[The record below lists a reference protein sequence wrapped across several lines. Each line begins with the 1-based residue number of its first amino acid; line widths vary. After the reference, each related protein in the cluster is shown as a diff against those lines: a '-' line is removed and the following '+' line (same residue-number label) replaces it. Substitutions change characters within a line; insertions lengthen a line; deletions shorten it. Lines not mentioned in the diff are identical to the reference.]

1 MGMGLPLLKLQGTQR
16 KLPLACNIEIIRF
29 AADILN
35 DSLKNKFVHGDI
47 KMENLSVLN
56 DGSLIINGYDRPR
69 RNSITP
75 EGSISSAGDIYGLG
89 IVMLELL
96 SGKRNIELPL
106 DENLHNQTVLQIFL
120 GIEWQEWAQ
129 QPWLSTM
136 QEYLISLLFYD
147 PGQRPHPLDI
157 ANILKEASQTTTS
170 LSVQQYMMHNGLSVK
185 NEQESLEMARTLRS
199 STLISPVEVMADSEG
214 TATGYFTRDK
224 IAQMFQE
231 PVEEERARR
240 TEWSPDAGS
249 ENQSVDTSMNLLR
262 PVSQQSPAPYSPLPQ
277 VSSQPTATNPTSPPP
292 RPAAHH
298 TQDPWSN
305 RQSMATP
312 PQPQIPT
319 PTPPPTPATQP
330 SNQRPSRQSV
340 PTWQEQPTA
349 TNPTPPPPRPSTHQ
363 TPIQQPWQAAP
374 PAIPV
379 QEQPTPSLPPR
390 PQNRH
395 TNRVPVQTP
404 PPTPATQQ
412 PFAIGVGQS
421 VPNQARPASNTPVP
435 NWATP
440 PPPPPPPNITIGT
453 RNPSGGLSGG
463 TNKWILIGGA
473 GLVLLLLTIGLL
485 VWQLFFTN
493 TDETASNNSTT
504 DQITLEQV
512 EDAPEIEEEIEVIN
526 EPEEQPVKV
535 EPKPTVAKPPAKKKT
550 TKRTSSKSQTTKPKK
565 SSSTK
570 SSSTKSSTRKSTSKK
585 STTQQSTPAPTTV
598 GVGEFSVTIT
608 FQKEATLKCGDGQS
622 KDFVRQT
629 TMTFQT
635 RTACRINTEDG
646 ERGALTASKSGT
658 IQCSLSGERIRCK

>member
-1 MGMGLPLLKLQGTQR
+1 MTFHYIRKNDSNGTIQRVNGMGMGLPLLKLQGTQR

-75 EGSISSAGDIYGLG
+75 EGNISLPGDIYGLG

-96 SGKRNIELPL
+96 SGKRTIELPL

-157 ANILKEASQTTTS
+157 ANILKEAAQTTTS
-170 LSVQQYMMHNGLSVK
+170 LNVQQYMMHNGLSVK
-185 NEQESLEMARTLRS
+185 SEQESLEMARTLRS

-240 TEWSPDAGS
+240 TEWSPDTVS
-249 ENQSVDTSMNLLR
+249 ENQTVDTSMRLVR
-262 PVSQQSPAPYSPLPQ
+262 PTSQPIPTPQRPEPQ
-277 VSSQPTATNPTSPPP
+277 VSGHPQQMPRVPKPTAQQP
-292 RPAAHH
+292 
-298 TQDPWSN
+298 QDPWSN
-305 RQSMATP
+305 HQSVAPP
-312 PQPQIPT
+312 PQQH
-319 PTPPPTPATQP
+319 
-330 SNQRPSRQSV
+330 SNTRSSRQSV

-349 TNPTPPPPRPSTHQ
+349 TNPTPPPIPRPSTHQ
-363 TPIQQPWQAAP
+363 TPVQQPWQAAP
-374 PAIPV
+374 PSIPV
-379 QEQPTPSLPPR
+379 QEQPTPSLPPK

-395 TNRVPVQTP
+395 TNPVPVQAP
-404 PPTPATQQ
+404 PRAPQQ
-412 PFAIGVGQS
+412 PFAIGVGQQS
-421 VPNQARPASNTPVP
+421 IPNQTRPASNTPSP

-440 PPPPPPPNITIGT
+440 PPPSPPNITIGT
-453 RNPSGGLSGG
+453 RSPSGGLSGG
-463 TNKWILIGGA
+463 INKWIIIGGA
-473 GLVLLLLTIGLL
+473 GLALLLLTMGLL

-493 TDETASNNSTT
+493 TDETASENSTT
-504 DQITLEQV
+504 GQITLEQIV
-512 EDAPEIEEEIEVIN
+512 PEKPEDIEVLD

-535 EPKPTVAKPPAKKKT
+535 NPKPTVEKPLPKKKAT
-550 TKRTSSKSQTTKPKK
+550 TRTSSKSQTNKPKK
-565 SSSTK
+565 SSSSK
-570 SSSTKSSTRKSTSKK
+570 ASTRKSTPKK
-585 STTQQSTPAPTTV
+585 SKTQQSTLAPTTV